1 MSGGAVTG
9 TFRILFVC
17 TGNLCR
23 SPLAERLARAALG
36 AGFLVESAG
45 TRAAPGMPMPE
56 HARRAL
62 LRLGGDPAGFASRPL
77 TAALVAQADLVL
89 AATVLHRAEVVAL
102 HLPAAT
108 RAFTIAEFGVLAAE
122 ADGEAVARE
131 RDPVRRART
140 LVDQAAALRGLVR
153 VDDPDIADPY
163 GRSRWAYRAAGRRIA
178 EALAAP
184 LRLLTPPP
192 AS

>member
-1 MSGGAVTG
+1 MTGGAMTG
-9 TFRILFVC
+9 TFRVLFVC

-23 SPLAERLARAALG
+23 SPLAERLARATLG
-36 AGFLVESAG
+36 PGFVVESAG
-45 TRAAPGMPMPE
+45 TRAVPGLPMPE
-56 HARRAL
+56 HARRTL
-62 LRLGGDPAGFASRPL
+62 LRLGGDPSGFASRPL
-77 TAALVAQADLVL
+77 TAALVAEADLVL

-122 ADGEAVARE
+122 ADGDALGGDP
-131 RDPVRRART
+131 DPVCRART

-153 VDDPDIADPY
+153 VDVPDIADPY

-178 EALAAP
+178 EALAVP
-184 LRLLTPPP
+184 LRLLTHPPV
-192 AS
+192 S